1 MEKIQPSGRGRAQ
14 CPVRARPARPWI
26 KGTAAAT
33 VEHAGTGASRM
44 SHTRSTKNFL
54 DFNGNGEIADPSG
67 LKPTSLQ
74 ARARRKPSHKLRAQA
89 GSLSLQAPRSGNQGT
104 SVQAGPGHK
113 QQG

>member
-1 MEKIQPSGRGRAQ
+1 MEKIPHSGRGRAQ

-33 VEHAGTGASRM
+33 AEHAGTGASQM
-44 SHTRSTKNFL
+44 SRIRNIRTVLNY
-54 DFNGNGEIADPSG
+54 NGNGEIADLSA
-67 LKPTSLQ
+67 LKPTS
-74 ARARRKPSHKLRAQA
+74 ARARVRRKTSHKLRAQA

>member
-1 MEKIQPSGRGRAQ
+1 MEKILHSGRGRAQ

-33 VEHAGTGASRM
+33 AEHAGTGASQM
-44 SHTRSTKNFL
+44 SRIRNIRTVLNY
-54 DFNGNGEIADPSG
+54 NGNGEIADLSA

-74 ARARRKPSHKLRAQA
+74 AAGRRKQVRKLRAQA
-89 GSLSLQAPRSGNQGT
+89 WSLSQQAPRSGNRGT
-104 SVQAGPGHK
+104 SEQACPGHK